1 MTVNCPSELPVSA
14 ICVVI
19 FLILQLIMKE
29 KKSHRKH
36 IAEP

>member
-19 FLILQLIMKE
+19 FLILQLIMK